1 MNETDDTTKSKPVL
15 DTDDADL
22 DEPLDRAI
30 AAVREDMP
38 PTGSELAAAQRVARA
53 LGLASSAQLTDYATL
68 IPDYLA
74 GRLNDAQGLLFE
86 EELRTSIPLRRA
98 LAAAR
103 GGAPGRERTD
113 HGSPT
118 GLAKGGQEPNPRLQR
133 HVPRWIYALAA
144 AIAVAIGAGLILPTL
159 TEPDPVR
166 IARVE
171 TVDKLLL
178 RQVGTQWLP
187 LAQDEWI
194 EAGQRLATK
203 QNGTAVL
210 EFEDGS
216 RVEVGPRSLLQLTH
230 DRGGNRVRVDQGSVI
245 LQVAPQRDGTF
256 DVVTDDLLVSVVG
269 TTLGVGHGTKG
280 SRVSVIEGEV
290 EVRHDGKTTSL
301 QAGDQYGTGK
311 TTAMAVEETVAWSRD
326 AERYSELL
334 RAYAEFQRDM
344 GEALTAGSRHSTRLL
359 DLVPAETSVYVA
371 VPNAPATIAEAYA
384 AVVAFHD
391 RLPAGEFP
399 ALESPA
405 EVGQV
410 VRALGEVG
418 DHLGPETVLALRW
431 DDPDNLVLL
440 FLAEAREGLRDVI
453 EDKLL
458 DLRRSVG
465 EQSIG
470 VEVVDAPQEA
480 QVGRLSIWISD
491 GLFAAS
497 ASPAALV
504 QLQATLEEQSNPFR
518 NGDLYARLVE
528 VYERGAEYVAG
539 ADMVKLGLDGF
550 QSPLFDLRGARTA
563 VAEHRLDEQV
573 GVAALEVRFDEH
585 NPDRLALLDQ
595 PGPMGSLRF
604 FSPEATVVS
613 AVVLP
618 DSERLTAALDT
629 WLDGL
634 GPDPAEQPAVSE
646 IVDGLLGMLGGE
658 IAVALDGPI
667 LPQPSWKAVVEVYDP
682 VRLQQSIE
690 SWLGLLQAITGDAE
704 FAVGVV
710 EGTAP
715 HESVY
720 RLSTGGLNM
729 HYAYIDGYLVMAGN
743 RAVLDRARVTYESGV
758 TLLDAPRFQELL
770 PLDSY
775 LDFSAVTYAR
785 LDDSLAL
792 PVLGLVASGSD
803 GTGGQILDE
812 LRGVLEDGAAMF
824 GLYNEPDRIRL
835 VANGTNIA
843 PFYGLPMLP
852 ALGGGVSDTEIRWR
866 VQTSDGG
873 SDEPGKEDGT

>member
-1 MNETDDTTKSKPVL
+1 MNETDKTTQSKPVL
-15 DTDDADL
+15 DADDAGRDELL
-22 DEPLDRAI
+22 DQAL
-30 AAVREDMP
+30 AAVRADMP
-38 PTGSELAAAQRVARA
+38 SAGSETAATQRVART
-53 LGLASSAQLTDYATL
+53 LGLPSAAAQLTDYETL
-68 IPDYLA
+68 IPGYLA
-74 GRLNDAQGLLFE
+74 GRLNEAQGLLFE

-98 LAAAR
+98 LARVR
-103 GGAPGRERTD
+103 GGEEAD
-113 HGSPT
+113 HGLPT
-118 GLAKGGQEPNPRLQR
+118 AMASGDPRPS
-133 HVPRWIYALAA
+133 PRWGRNGRHWAYALAA
-144 AIAVAIGAGLILPTL
+144 AIVVAVGAALLLPAL
-159 TEPDPVR
+159 NEPGPVR

-171 TVDKLLL
+171 TVDELLL
-178 RQVGTQWLP
+178 RQVGARWQP
-187 LAQDEWI
+187 LAQNEWI
-194 EAGQRLATK
+194 DAGQRLATK

-216 RVEVGPRSLLQLTH
+216 RVEVAPRSLLRLTRE
-230 DRGGNRVRVDQGSVI
+230 RGGNRIRVDQGSVI
-245 LQVAPQRDGTF
+245 VQVAPQRDGTF

-290 EVRHDGKTTSL
+290 EVRHGGKTTSL

-334 RAYAEFQRDM
+334 RAYAEFQRDI

-359 DLVPAETSVYVA
+359 DLVPADTSVYVA

-391 RLPAGEFP
+391 RLPADEFP
-399 ALESPA
+399 ALESSA

-410 VRALGEVG
+410 IAALGEVG
-418 DHLGPETVLALRW
+418 DHLGPETVLALHW
-431 DDPDNLVLL
+431 DDADNVVLL

-453 EDKLL
+453 EDRLL
-458 DLRRSVG
+458 DLGRSVG
-465 EQSIG
+465 DQHIG
-470 VEVVDAPQEA
+470 VRLVDAPEDA
-480 QVGRLSIWISD
+480 QADELSIWISD

-504 QLQATLEEQSNPFR
+504 QLQAIMDDRSNPFR
-518 NGDLYARLVE
+518 DSDLYARLVE

-539 ADMVKLGLDGF
+539 ADMAKLGLDGF
-550 QSPLFDLRGARTA
+550 RSPLFDLRGARTA
-563 VAEHRLDEQV
+563 VAEHRLDDEV
-573 GVAALEVRFDEH
+573 GVAALEVRFDKD

-595 PGPMGSLRF
+595 PGPMRALRF
-604 FSPEATVVS
+604 FSPDATLVS

-634 GPDPAEQPAVSE
+634 GPARAEQPAVSD

-667 LPQPSWKAVVEVYDP
+667 LPLPSWKAVVEVYDP
-682 VRLQQSIE
+682 VRLQQSVE
-690 SWLGLLQAITGDAE
+690 SWLGLLQAITGDPE
-704 FAVGVV
+704 FGVGVV
-710 EGTAP
+710 EGTTP
-715 HESVY
+715 HEAVYHLSV
-720 RLSTGGLNM
+720 GGLKM

-743 RAVLDRARVTYESGV
+743 RAVLDRARVTYDSGV
-758 TLLDAPRFQELL
+758 TLLDAAEFQELL

-775 LDFSAVTYAR
+775 LDFSAVAYAR

-792 PVLGLVASGSD
+792 PVLGLVTSGRD
-803 GTGGQILDE
+803 GTEGEILDQ
-812 LRGVLEDGAAMF
+812 LRGTLEDGAAMF
-824 GLYNEPDRIRL
+824 GVYNEPDRIRV

-852 ALGGGVSDTEIRWR
+852 ALGAGVSDTGIRWR
-866 VQTSDGG
+866 VQTSVGG
-873 SDEPGKEDGT
+873 SNGPGQEDGT

>member
-1 MNETDDTTKSKPVL
+1 MNETDETTQSTPVL
-15 DTDDADL
+15 DADEAGQDELL
-22 DEPLDRAI
+22 DQALV
-30 AAVREDMP
+30 AVREELP
-38 PTGSELAAAQRVARA
+38 PVGSDTAAAHRVARA
-53 LGLASSAQLTDYATL
+53 LGFPHSATQLTDYETL

-98 LAAAR
+98 LAAAHR
-103 GGAPGRERTD
+103 GEEAD
-113 HGSPT
+113 HGSST
-118 GLAKGGQEPNPRLQR
+118 GLARAGQEPNPRLRRQ
-133 HVPRWIYALAA
+133 VPRWVYAFAA
-144 AIAVAIGAGLILPTL
+144 AIAVAIGAGLVLPTL
-159 TEPDPVR
+159 NEPDPVR

-171 TVDKLLL
+171 TVDKLVL
-178 RQVGTQWLP
+178 RQVGTRWLP

-194 EAGQRLATK
+194 DAGQRLATK

-216 RVEVGPRSLLQLTH
+216 RVEVAPRSLLRLTQE
-230 DRGGNRVRVDQGSVI
+230 RGGNRIRVDQGSVI
-245 LQVAPQRDGTF
+245 VQVAQQHGGTF
-256 DVVTDDLLVSVVG
+256 NVVTDDLLVAVVG

-311 TTAMAVEETVAWSRD
+311 TTAMALEETVAWSRD

-334 RAYAEFQRDM
+334 RAYADFHRDI
-344 GEALTAGSRHSTRLL
+344 GQALTAGSRHSTRLL
-359 DLVPAETSVYVA
+359 DLVTAETSVYVA

-391 RLPAGEFP
+391 ALPAGEFP

-410 VRALGEVG
+410 VSALGEVG
-418 DHLGPETVLALRW
+418 DYLGPETVLALHW
-431 DDPDNLVLL
+431 DDADNVVLL
-440 FLAEAREGLRDVI
+440 FLAEAQEGLRDVI

-458 DLRRSVG
+458 DLGRSVG
-465 EQSIG
+465 SQHIG
-470 VEVVDAPQEA
+470 IEIVDAPRDA
-480 QVGRLSIWISD
+480 QVDRLSIWISD

-504 QLQATLEEQSNPFR
+504 QLQANLDDGSNPFR
-518 NGDLYARLVE
+518 DTDLYARLVE

-563 VAEHRLDEQV
+563 VAEHRLDDQV

-595 PGPMGSLRF
+595 PGPMGALRF
-604 FSPEATVVS
+604 FSPDATLVS

-634 GPDPAEQPAVSE
+634 DPAQAEQPAVSD

-667 LPQPSWKAVVEVYDP
+667 LPQPSWKAAVEVYDP

-690 SWLGLLQAITGDAE
+690 SWLGLLQALTGDTE
-704 FAVGVV
+704 SGVGVV

-720 RLSTGGLNM
+720 RLSAGGFNM
-729 HYAYIDGYLVMAGN
+729 HYAYVDGYLVMAGN
-743 RAVLDRARVTYESGV
+743 RAVLDRARVTYHSGV
-758 TLLDAPRFQELL
+758 TLLDAAKFQELL

-792 PVLGLVASGSD
+792 PVLGLLTSGSD

-812 LRGVLEDGAAMF
+812 LRDVLEDGAAMF
-824 GLYNEPDRIRL
+824 GIYNEPDRIRL

-852 ALGGGVSDTEIRWR
+852 ALGAGVSDPGIRWR
-866 VQTSDGG
+866 MQTDVGVDDG
-873 SDEPGKEDGT
+873 PGQEDGT

>member
-1 MNETDDTTKSKPVL
+1 MNETDDTTESKPVL
-15 DTDDADL
+15 DADDAAQ
-22 DEPLDRAI
+22 DEPLDLAL

-38 PTGSELAAAQRVARA
+38 PAGSDTAAAQRVARA
-53 LGLASSAQLTDYATL
+53 LGLPSSAAQLTDYETL

-74 GRLNDAQGLLFE
+74 GTLNEAQGLLFE

-103 GGAPGRERTD
+103 RGEGAD

-118 GLAKGGQEPNPRLQR
+118 GLAKGGREPNPRSGR

-144 AIAVAIGAGLILPTL
+144 AIAVAIGTGLILPTL
-159 TEPDPVR
+159 NQPDPVR

-171 TVDKLLL
+171 TVDKLVL
-178 RQVGTQWLP
+178 RQVGTRWQP
-187 LAQDEWI
+187 LAQNEWI
-194 EAGQRLATK
+194 DAGQRLATK

-216 RVEVGPRSLLQLTH
+216 RVEVAPRSLLRLTQE
-230 DRGGNRVRVDQGSVI
+230 RGGSRIRVDQGGVI
-245 LQVAPQRDGTF
+245 VQVAPQRDGTF

-290 EVRHDGKTTSL
+290 EVHHDGKTTSL

-334 RAYAEFQRDM
+334 GAYADFQREIGD
-344 GEALTAGSRHSTRLL
+344 ALTAGNRHSTRLL
-359 DLVPAETSVYVA
+359 ELVPVETSVYVA

-405 EVGQV
+405 QVGQV
-410 VRALGEVG
+410 VGALGEVG
-418 DHLGPETVLALRW
+418 DYLGPETVLALHW
-431 DDPDNLVLL
+431 VDSDNVVLL
-440 FLAEAREGLRDVI
+440 LLAEAREGLRDVI

-458 DLRRSVG
+458 DLSRSVG
-465 EQSIG
+465 NHSVG
-470 VEVVDAPQEA
+470 VELVDAPQDA
-480 QVGRLSIWISD
+480 QADRLSIWISD

-504 QLQATLEEQSNPFR
+504 QLQATLQDRSNPFR
-518 NGDLYARLVE
+518 DSDLYARLVE

-563 VAEHRLDEQV
+563 VAEHRLDEKV
-573 GVAALEVRFDEH
+573 GVAALEVRFDKD

-595 PGPMGSLRF
+595 PGPMGALRF
-604 FSPEATVVS
+604 FSPDATLVS

-634 GPDPAEQPAVSE
+634 GPAQADQPAVSD

-682 VRLQQSIE
+682 VRLQQSID
-690 SWLGLLQAITGDAE
+690 SWLGLLQALTGDTE
-704 FAVGVV
+704 FGVGVV

-715 HESVY
+715 HEAVY
-720 RLSTGGLNM
+720 RLSAGGLNM
-729 HYAYIDGYLVMAGN
+729 HYAFIDGYLVMAGN
-743 RAVLDRARVTYESGV
+743 RAVLDRARVTYESGA
-758 TLLDAPRFQELL
+758 TLLDAAKFQELL

-785 LDDSLAL
+785 LNDPLAL
-792 PVLGLVASGSD
+792 PVLGLVTSGSD
-803 GTGGQILDE
+803 GTRGEILDQ
-812 LRGVLEDGAAMF
+812 LRGTLEDGAAMF

-852 ALGGGVSDTEIRWR
+852 LLGAGGSDTGIRWR
-866 VQTSDGG
+866 VQSDVGVDDG
-873 SDEPGKEDGT
+873 PGQEDGT

>member
-1 MNETDDTTKSKPVL
+1 MNEMDETTKSKAVL
-15 DTDDADL
+15 DADDAGQDEAL
-22 DEPLDRAI
+22 DQAL
-30 AAVREDMP
+30 AAVREDLP
-38 PTGSELAAAQRVARA
+38 PAGTETAAAQRVART
-53 LGLASSAQLTDYATL
+53 LGLSGSVAQLTDYETL

-74 GRLNDAQGLLFE
+74 GRLNDAQGMLFE

-103 GGAPGRERTD
+103 GGEGAD
-113 HGSPT
+113 HGSRTALAT
-118 GLAKGGQEPNPRLQR
+118 GGPRPS
-133 HVPRWIYALAA
+133 PRSRRSGRRWAYALAA
-144 AIAVAIGAGLILPTL
+144 AIVVAIGGALLLPILN
-159 TEPDPVR
+159 EPDPVR

-171 TVDKLLL
+171 TVDKLFL
-178 RQVGTQWLP
+178 RQVGTGWLP
-187 LAQDEWI
+187 LEENEWI
-194 EAGQRLATK
+194 DAGQRLATK

-216 RVEVGPRSLLQLTH
+216 KVEVAPRSQLRLTRE
-230 DRGGNRVRVDQGSVI
+230 RGGNRIRVDQGRVI
-245 LQVAPQRDGTF
+245 VQVAPQRDGTF
-256 DVVTDDLLVSVVG
+256 DVVTDDLLVAVVG

-290 EVRHDGKTTSL
+290 EVRHDGRTTSL

-311 TTAMAVEETVAWSRD
+311 TTAMALEETVAWSRD
-326 AERYSELL
+326 AERYAELL
-334 RAYAEFQRDM
+334 RAYADFQRDI

-410 VRALGEVG
+410 IGALGEVG
-418 DHLGPETVLALRW
+418 DYLGPETVLALHW
-431 DDPDNLVLL
+431 DDADNVVLL
-440 FLAEAREGLRDVI
+440 LLAEARKGLRDVI
-453 EDKLL
+453 EDKLF
-458 DLRRSVG
+458 DLGRSVG
-465 EQSIG
+465 TQHVGIEI
-470 VEVVDAPQEA
+470 VDAPRDA
-480 QVGRLSIWISD
+480 QVDRLSIWISD

-504 QLQATLEEQSNPFR
+504 QLQATLDDRSNPFR
-518 NGDLYARLVE
+518 DSDLYARLVE

-539 ADMVKLGLDGF
+539 ADMAKLGLDGF
-550 QSPLFDLRGARTA
+550 HSPLFDLRGARTA
-563 VAEHRLDEQV
+563 VAEHRLDDQV
-573 GVAALEVRFDEH
+573 GVAALEVRFDED

-595 PGPMGSLRF
+595 PGPMGALRF
-604 FSPEATVVS
+604 FSPDATLVS

-629 WLDGL
+629 WIDGL
-634 GPDPAEQPAVSE
+634 GPAQAEQPAVSE

-658 IAVALDGPI
+658 IAVALDGPL
-667 LPQPSWKAVVEVYDP
+667 LPEPSWKAVVEVYDP

-690 SWLGLLQAITGDAE
+690 SWLGLLQALTGDAE
-704 FAVGVV
+704 FGVGVV
-710 EGTAP
+710 EGTTP
-715 HESVY
+715 HESAY
-720 RLSTGGLNM
+720 RLSAGGLSM
-729 HYAYIDGYLVMAGN
+729 HYAYIDGYLVMAAN
-743 RAVLDRARVTYESGV
+743 RAVLQRARLTYESGR
-758 TLLDAPRFQELL
+758 TLLDAPKFQDLL

-785 LDDSLAL
+785 LNDSLAL
-792 PVLGLVASGSD
+792 PVLGLVTSGSD

-824 GLYNEPDRIRL
+824 GVYNEPDRIRV

-843 PFYGLPMLP
+843 PFYGLPLLP
-852 ALGGGVSDTEIRWR
+852 ALGGGVSDTGIRWR
-866 VQTSDGG
+866 MQTDVGV
-873 SDEPGKEDGT
+873 DDAPGQEDGT

>member
-1 MNETDDTTKSKPVL
+1 MNETDKTTQSKPVL
-15 DTDDADL
+15 DTDNAGQDELL
-22 DEPLDRAI
+22 DQAL
-30 AAVREDMP
+30 AAVRADMP
-38 PTGSELAAAQRVARA
+38 PAGSETAAAQRVART
-53 LGLASSAQLTDYATL
+53 LGLASVAAQLTDYETL

-74 GRLNDAQGLLFE
+74 GRLNEAQSLLFE

-98 LAAAR
+98 LARVR
-103 GGAPGRERTD
+103 GGEEAD
-113 HGSPT
+113 HGLPT
-118 GLAKGGQEPNPRLQR
+118 GMASGDPRPS
-133 HVPRWIYALAA
+133 PRWGRNGRHWAYALAA
-144 AIAVAIGAGLILPTL
+144 AIVVAVAAALLLPAL
-159 TEPDPVR
+159 NEPDPVR

-171 TVDKLLL
+171 TVDKLVL
-178 RQVGTQWLP
+178 RQVGARWLP
-187 LAQDEWI
+187 LAQNDWI
-194 EAGQRLATK
+194 DAGQRLATK

-216 RVEVGPRSLLQLTH
+216 RVEVAPRSLLRLTQE
-230 DRGGNRVRVDQGSVI
+230 RGGSRIRVDQGSVI
-245 LQVAPQRDGTF
+245 LQVTPQRDGTF

-311 TTAMAVEETVAWSRD
+311 TTAMALEETVAWSRD
-326 AERYSELL
+326 SERYSELL
-334 RAYAEFQRDM
+334 RAYADFQRDL
-344 GEALTAGSRHSTRLL
+344 GQALTAGSRHSTRLL

-391 RLPAGEFP
+391 RLPADKFP
-399 ALESPA
+399 ALESSA

-410 VRALGEVG
+410 VGALGEVG
-418 DHLGPETVLALRW
+418 DYLGPETVLALHW
-431 DDPDNLVLL
+431 DDSDNVVLL
-440 FLAEAREGLRDVI
+440 FLAEAQEGLRDVI

-458 DLRRSVG
+458 DLASSVG
-465 EQSIG
+465 DQHLG
-470 VEVVDAPQEA
+470 VQVVDGPEDARA
-480 QVGRLSIWISD
+480 DWLSIWISD

-504 QLQATLEEQSNPFR
+504 QLQAIMDDQSNPFR
-518 NGDLYARLVE
+518 DGDLYARLAE
-528 VYERGAEYVAG
+528 VYDRGAEYVAG
-539 ADMVKLGLDGF
+539 ADMAKLGLDGF

-563 VAEHRLDEQV
+563 VAEHRLDDEV
-573 GVAALEVRFDEH
+573 GVAALEVRFDKA

-595 PGPMGSLRF
+595 PGPMGALRF
-604 FSPEATVVS
+604 FSPDATLVS

-634 GPDPAEQPAVSE
+634 GPAQAEQPAVSE

-667 LPQPSWKAVVEVYDP
+667 LPLPSWKAVVEVYDP
-682 VRLQQSIE
+682 VRLQQSVE
-690 SWLGLLQAITGDAE
+690 SWVGLLHAITGDTE
-704 FAVGVV
+704 FGVGVV
-710 EGTAP
+710 EGTTP
-715 HESVY
+715 HDAVY
-720 RLSTGGLNM
+720 RLSAGGLNM
-729 HYAYIDGYLVMAGN
+729 HYAFIDGYLVMAGN
-743 RAVLDRARVTYESGV
+743 RAVLDRARVTYDSEV
-758 TLLDAPRFQELL
+758 TLLDAAKFQELL

-775 LDFSAVTYAR
+775 LDFSAVAYAR

-792 PVLGLVASGSD
+792 PVLGLVTSGSD
-803 GTGGQILDE
+803 GTEGEILDQ
-812 LRGVLEDGAAMF
+812 LRGTLEDGAAMF
-824 GLYNEPDRIRL
+824 GVYNEPDRIRV

-852 ALGGGVSDTEIRWR
+852 ALGAGVSDTGIRWG
-866 VQTSDGG
+866 VQTSVGG
-873 SDEPGKEDGT
+873 SDGPEQGDGS

>member
-1 MNETDDTTKSKPVL
+1 MNETDDTTSRAVL
-15 DTDDADL
+15 DVDTAGQ
-22 DEPLDRAI
+22 DEPLDQAL

-38 PTGSELAAAQRVARA
+38 PPGSDTVAAQRVART
-53 LGLASSAQLTDYATL
+53 LGLPGSAAQLTDYETL

-74 GRLNDAQGLLFE
+74 GRLNEAQGLLFE

-103 GGAPGRERTD
+103 GGALGGKGAD
-113 HGSPT
+113 HRSPT
-118 GLAKGGQEPNPRLQR
+118 GLAKRGQEPNPRSRR
-133 HVPRWIYALAA
+133 HPPRWVYALAA
-144 AIAVAIGAGLILPTL
+144 AIAVAIGTGLILPTL
-159 TEPDPVR
+159 NEPDPVR
-166 IARVE
+166 IARLDA
-171 TVDKLLL
+171 VDKLVL
-178 RQVGTQWLP
+178 RQVGARWLP
-187 LAQDEWI
+187 LAQNEWI
-194 EAGQRLATK
+194 DAGQRLATK

-216 RVEVGPRSLLQLTH
+216 RVEVAPRSLLRLTQE
-230 DRGGNRVRVDQGSVI
+230 RGGSRIRVDQGSVI
-245 LQVAPQRDGTF
+245 LQVAPQRGGTF
-256 DVVTDDLLVSVVG
+256 NVVTDDLLVSVVG

-301 QAGDQYGTGK
+301 QAGDQYGTGR
-311 TTAMAVEETVAWSRD
+311 TTAMALEETVAWSRD

-334 RAYAEFQRDM
+334 RAYADFQRDL
-344 GEALTAGSRHSTRLL
+344 GQALTAGSRHSTRLL

-391 RLPAGEFP
+391 RLPADEFP
-399 ALESPA
+399 ALESSA

-410 VRALGEVG
+410 VGALGEVG
-418 DHLGPETVLALRW
+418 DYLGPETVLALHW
-431 DDPDNLVLL
+431 DDSDNVVLL

-458 DLRRSVG
+458 DLARSVG
-465 EQSIG
+465 DQHLG
-470 VEVVDAPQEA
+470 VQVVDGPEHARA
-480 QVGRLSIWISD
+480 DWLSIWISD

-504 QLQATLEEQSNPFR
+504 QLQAIMDDQSNPFR
-518 NGDLYARLVE
+518 DGDLYARLAE
-528 VYERGAEYVAG
+528 VYDRGAEYVAG

-550 QSPLFDLRGARTA
+550 RSPLFDLRGARTA
-563 VAEHRLDEQV
+563 VAEHRLDDEV
-573 GVAALEVRFDEH
+573 GVAALEVRFDKD

-595 PGPMGSLRF
+595 PGPMGALRF
-604 FSPEATVVS
+604 FSPDASVVS

-634 GPDPAEQPAVSE
+634 DSAQAEQPVVWE

-658 IAVALDGPI
+658 IAVAIDGPI
-667 LPQPSWKAVVEVYDP
+667 LPLPSWKAVVEVYDP
-682 VRLQQSIE
+682 VRLQLSVE
-690 SWLGLLQAITGDAE
+690 SWLGLLRAITGDAE
-704 FAVGVV
+704 FSVGVV

-720 RLSTGGLNM
+720 RLSAGGLNM

-743 RAVLDRARVTYESGV
+743 RAVLNRARATYESGV
-758 TLLDAPRFQELL
+758 TLLDAAKFQGLL

-792 PVLGLVASGSD
+792 PVLGLVTSGSD
-803 GTGGQILDE
+803 GTRSEFLDQ
-812 LRGVLEDGAAMF
+812 LRGTLEDGAAMF
-824 GLYNEPDRIRL
+824 GVYNEPDRIRL

-852 ALGGGVSDTEIRWR
+852 ARGAGVSDTGIRWP
-866 VQTSDGG
+866 VQTDIGVDDGRG
-873 SDEPGKEDGT
+873 QEGGT